1 MKPQSYKRLTAY
13 VIDIFIVTI
22 IASLLTFNISYG
34 NNYKK
39 QMDDYVSLINDY
51 TNQEILDK
59 EFKLKTNDLI
69 YEMNKD
75 TLVITIV
82 NVAITTIYF
91 VVVPYFM
98 NGQTLGKKLMK
109 LQIISKNNKEI
120 TMNQYLI
127 RSLFINSIL
136 MNLLGIIFI
145 LFMSKEMYI
154 KSNDIITYIF
164 GIFYVVSIALILFRE
179 DGRGLHDLLGNT
191 MVIQLENTLDIVTN
205 KEKEEKENKIE
216 KIKDAE
222 IIGKEL
228 KM

>member
-22 IASLLTFNISYG
+22 IASLLTFNISYSG
-34 NNYKK
+34 NYKK
-39 QMDDYVSLINDY
+39 QTDDYVSLINDY
-51 TNQEILDK
+51 TNQEISDK

>member
-22 IASLLTFNISYG
+22 IASLLTFNISYSG
-34 NNYKK
+34 NYKK
-39 QMDDYVSLINDY
+39 QTDDYVSLINDY
-51 TNQEILDK
+51 TNQEISDK

-164 GIFYVVSIALILFRE
+164 GIFYVVSIALILFR
-179 DGRGLHDLLGNT
+179 DQTTPN
-191 MVIQLENTLDIVTN
+191 MIQRINGIFERNPLISKGV
-205 KEKEEKENKIE
+205 
-216 KIKDAE
+216 
-222 IIGKEL
+222 
-228 KM
+228 